1 MSFTG
6 LPGEILSLILQTAVA
21 DAAIP
26 SDILRVC
33 QLFHDVGTECL
44 YTHLRFTAP
53 KQLQL
58 FAMTR
63 APETP
68 LIVPRSV
75 TVDLTGKQD
84 FYVFRCLH
92 DAFIKCKWL
101 ADEAL
106 ARREGGDGDARMKR
120 ISLRMH
126 SYARDTEVE
135 LLAEGL
141 CAVSPDAFEWTG
153 PDPDHHFSTAIIP
166 PVASCLFKHIT
177 SWSNVREVKVT
188 NISFAT
194 RSVHE
199 GPFPPLIADLPSLR
213 TLYIGQAT
221 FLHPQAIAGMFC
233 QGRMSSMWQ
242 VRLVDAYSESIW
254 GPRLRRSDVEKA
266 AKTLCHT
273 DDQNAVIARIK
284 RVVTCEK
291 KTERIMG
298 GDRVEGTHIL
308 Y

>member
-1 MSFTG
+1 MSLTG
-6 LPGEILSLILQTAVA
+6 LPSEILSLILQTAVA

-44 YTHLRFTAP
+44 YTHLKFTAS

-84 FYVFRCLH
+84 FYVFRYLR
-92 DAFIKCKWL
+92 DTFVKCKWL

-135 LLAEGL
+135 FLAEGL
-141 CAVSPDAFEWTG
+141 CAV
-153 PDPDHHFSTAIIP
+153 
-166 PVASCLFKHIT
+166 
-177 SWSNVREVKVT
+177 R
-188 NISFAT
+188 
-194 RSVHE
+194 
-199 GPFPPLIADLPSLR
+199 
-213 TLYIGQAT
+213 
-221 FLHPQAIAGMFC
+221 
-233 QGRMSSMWQ
+233 
-242 VRLVDAYSESIW
+242 
-254 GPRLRRSDVEKA
+254 
-266 AKTLCHT
+266 
-273 DDQNAVIARIK
+273 
-284 RVVTCEK
+284 
-291 KTERIMG
+291 
-298 GDRVEGTHIL
+298 
-308 Y
+308 